1 MKPHI
6 IHVSLP
12 GLLRQG
18 KSFAPLPGKTTSKN
32 SFSVKPF
39 FWWYLYFLV
48 RINKMVSSLDY
59 HPSPAR
65 LAQGCILSYF
75 YELLRALSL
84 SSECLLNFLS
94 SVYILPCVGKIFN
107 FMEFS
112 FLENAIIRGIFTH
125 APPLSPPSSCH
136 HALGRRKLLI
146 PQVAFFRKSVSR
158 NSRNRWRKLWFALSK
173 FSQKIWRWLGTLGF
187 LCFVWFAI
195 ISNVMTLQFCE

>member
-12 GLLRQG
+12 GLLPQG
-18 KSFAPLPGKTTSKN
+18 KSFAPLSGKTTSKN

-59 HPSPAR
+59 HPSPTR

-94 SVYILPCVGKIFN
+94 SVYILPCVGKKFQ
-107 FMEFS
+107 FY
-112 FLENAIIRGIFTH
+112 GV
-125 APPLSPPSSCH
+125 
-136 HALGRRKLLI
+136 LI
-146 PQVAFFRKSVSR
+146 PWKCN
-158 NSRNRWRKLWFALSK
+158 NSRHFYSCPSPLTPKFLSSRPRQKEVTHSPGSILSK
-173 FSQKIWRWLGTLGF
+173 ICFPQQQK
-187 LCFVWFAI
+187 
-195 ISNVMTLQFCE
+195 

>member
-12 GLLRQG
+12 GLLPQG

-59 HPSPAR
+59 HPSPTR

-125 APPLSPPSSCH
+125 APPHLKLTPKFLS
-136 HALGRRKLLI
+136 
-146 PQVAFFRKSVSR
+146 SR
-158 NSRNRWRKLWFALSK
+158 PRQKEITHSPGSILSK
-173 FSQKIWRWLGTLGF
+173 ICFPQQQK
-187 LCFVWFAI
+187 
-195 ISNVMTLQFCE
+195 